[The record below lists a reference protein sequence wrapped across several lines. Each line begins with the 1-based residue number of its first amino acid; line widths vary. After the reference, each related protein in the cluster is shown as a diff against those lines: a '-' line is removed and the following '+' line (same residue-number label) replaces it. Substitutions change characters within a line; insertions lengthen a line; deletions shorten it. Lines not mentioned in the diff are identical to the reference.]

1 MKLLKLKPNK
11 RSIIGLAGG
20 LGLLVLA
27 CVALFIKQQQTLSVV
42 NGELEAKQKQL
53 EEGAALASRLDST
66 LKLLQGDR
74 DQLKFLEASLPSV
87 AYVPTLLKQVEDL
100 ARATHNE
107 VRGVRP
113 RIEVK
118 PPPRRDRRSDPEA
131 EAKGEEADKQKAE
144 KDAEKKEP
152 EPYDK
157 LKIQLTFTGGY
168 QDCLQFIQRL
178 TTFPKIV
185 AVDDVALHPRVEEDS
200 SQPRVDV
207 ELNLTAYILQSKPG
221 EQLPALQDQG
231 ESKGQAT

>member
-11 RSIIGLAGG
+11 RSIIGLVGA

-27 CVALFIKQQQTLSVV
+27 CVALFVRQQQALSVV
-42 NGELEAKQKQL
+42 NAELEAKQKQW
-53 EEGAALASRLDST
+53 EEGSALASRLDT
-66 LKLLQGDR
+66 TIKLLQADR
-74 DQLKFLEASLPSV
+74 DRLKFLEAALPNV

-118 PPPRRDRRSDPEA
+118 APPRRDRRADPEA
-131 EAKGEEADKQKAE
+131 EAKSEEAKKQQAE
-144 KDAEKKEP
+144 EEAEKKAP

-157 LKIQLTFTGGY
+157 LKIQLSFTGGY

-178 TTFPKIV
+178 TSFPKIV
-185 AVDDVALHPRVEEDS
+185 AVDDVALHPRIEEDAAH
-200 SQPRVDV
+200 PKIDV

-221 EQLPALQDQG
+221 QKMPVLSNEG
-231 ESKGQAT
+231 EAKGQAT